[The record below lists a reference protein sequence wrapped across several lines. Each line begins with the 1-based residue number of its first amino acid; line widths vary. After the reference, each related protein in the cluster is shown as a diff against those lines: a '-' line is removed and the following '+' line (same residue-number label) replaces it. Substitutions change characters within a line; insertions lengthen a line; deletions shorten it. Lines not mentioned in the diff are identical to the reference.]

1 MFGRITCRSNQI
13 STENRVDSADH
24 LQIILAMAAVPL
36 PPRRPNKAE
45 RVDREEDCAECN
57 QSNLE
62 QFFARDVVHLNSPV
76 RKDAGTSRTRWSPSK
91 LTRYLVRSVIRM
103 NDRSSAS
110 RDYSSKSASGCSC
123 ASSEIAR
130 PMSA

>member
-36 PPRRPNKAE
+36 PPRRPNEAE

-76 RKDAGTSRTRWSPSK
+76 LRMPGPAGLAGRLAIDT
-91 LTRYLVRSVIRM
+91 V
-103 NDRSSAS
+103 
-110 RDYSSKSASGCSC
+110 
-123 ASSEIAR
+123 SSEKR
-130 PMSA
+130 HQNE